1 MNKNHTLDY
10 IRENLFV
17 FAPPPFSE
25 TDFRKQNG
33 KYQMIINVT
42 IQSKYNLQH
51 LQNLI
56 IKFEVNKK

>member
-10 IRENLFV
+10 IREKFSP
-17 FAPPPFSE
+17 PPPFSE

-56 IKFEVNKK
+56 IKF

>member
-1 MNKNHTLDY
+1 MLDY
-10 IRENLFV
+10 IRKNLFV
-17 FAPPPFSE
+17 FAPPPPFSE

-33 KYQMIINVT
+33 KYQMLINVT